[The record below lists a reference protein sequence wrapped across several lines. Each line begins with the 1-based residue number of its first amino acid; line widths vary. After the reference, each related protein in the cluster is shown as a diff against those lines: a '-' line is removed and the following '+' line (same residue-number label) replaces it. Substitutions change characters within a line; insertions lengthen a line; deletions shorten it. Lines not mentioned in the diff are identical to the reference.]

1 LPTQVIIPAMRE
13 LNLLVALLGA
23 VATALV
29 LGVVAHDDMGVPLNM
44 IRADALGGAGF
55 ILFAIACTSLVKRGH

>member
-1 LPTQVIIPAMRE
+1 MRGM
-13 LNLLVALLGA
+13 NLLVGLLAA

-44 IRADALGGAGF
+44 IRADALSGAGF
-55 ILFAIACTSLVKRGH
+55 ILFAIACTSLVKRGR

>member
-1 LPTQVIIPAMRE
+1 M
-13 LNLLVALLGA
+13 NLLVGLLAA

-44 IRADALGGAGF
+44 IRADALSGAGF
-55 ILFAIACTSLVKRGH
+55 ILFAIACTSMVKRGR

>member
-1 LPTQVIIPAMRE
+1 
-13 LNLLVALLGA
+13 
-23 VATALV
+23 LV